1 VTSEALR
8 IIKRFAGLN
17 PTSGLFWL
25 WLAILSLAPI
35 FSPWSDF
42 VGHPHW
48 DNIRWIPFQD
58 FSFSP
63 RMLKDVFG
71 NLVWFMMF
79 GVLLYHR
86 LNDNSAPLRTI
97 AIVTLIAGGISLSI
111 EFFQVFTHNRIPST
125 TDVLCDTIGAG
136 LGGYLANTC
145 RALLV
150 TEPVRPLGIEAAG
163 PRIPR

>member
-1 VTSEALR
+1 
-8 IIKRFAGLN
+8 
-17 PTSGLFWL
+17 
-25 WLAILSLAPI
+25 
-35 FSPWSDF
+35 
-42 VGHPHW
+42 
-48 DNIRWIPFQD
+48 
-58 FSFSP
+58 
-63 RMLKDVFG
+63 MLKDVFG
-71 NLVWFMMF
+71 NVVWFMMF

-97 AIVTLIAGGISLSI
+97 AILTLIAGGISLSI

-136 LGGYLANTC
+136 LGGYFANTC

-150 TEPVRPLGIEAAG
+150 TKPARPLGIEAAG

>member
-1 VTSEALR
+1 MLELAR
-8 IIKRFAGLN
+8 IY
-17 PTSGLFWL
+17 LF
-25 WLAILSLAPI
+25 
-35 FSPWSDF
+35 
-42 VGHPHW
+42 V
-48 DNIRWIPFQD
+48 
-58 FSFSP
+58 
-63 RMLKDVFG
+63 
-71 NLVWFMMF
+71 F
-79 GVLLYHR
+79 GVL
-86 LNDNSAPLRTI
+86 TI
-97 AIVTLIAGGISLSI
+97 AGGVMGFVKAKSKPSLIAGGISLSI